1 MIQYMDCHL
10 DQLKRDIIHQV
21 FKRIVS
27 SEFIQCSKSKQSNN
41 QLELFSD
48 DNIIPPP
55 PAILNGAYPTRV
67 KCSNC
72 GKIIR
77 TVTVIEDSTPVVAW
91 LMGALF
97 CIMG

>member
-1 MIQYMDCHL
+1 MIQYTDCHL
-10 DQLKRDIIHQV
+10 DQRKRDIIRQV

-27 SEFIQCSKSKQSNN
+27 SEFIQCSKSKQSIKS
-41 QLELFSD
+41 FSD